1 MEHHALYD
9 ALKAVRARLA
19 EQRGVPAFQ
28 VLSNAALAEFAER
41 QPLTVQE
48 AMEINGIGPV
58 KAATVVPLFLE
69 AIRLWRAANA
79 KPATD
84 KGILRR
90 QDRNPRYLLSGSFRT
105 GAGPAAVLQRR
116 EAGAAAERLREIV
129 LAGEAALFADLP
141 DPPAGA
147 FEHHFGL
154 FQTPVA
160 DRLTDADSLPGGKTV
175 FR

>member
-19 EQRGVPAFQ
+19 AQRGVPAFQ

-69 AIRLWRAANA
+69 AIRLWRAAE
-79 KPATD
+79 
-84 KGILRR
+84 
-90 QDRNPRYLLSGSFRT
+90 
-105 GAGPAAVLQRR
+105 R
-116 EAGAAAERLREIV
+116 EARDG
-129 LAGEAALFADLP
+129 
-141 DPPAGA
+141 
-147 FEHHFGL
+147 
-154 FQTPVA
+154 
-160 DRLTDADSLPGGKTV
+160 
-175 FR
+175 